1 MGYFIVGILCYY
13 LGIFTMCLINVAS
26 RETKGEEKMSK
37 ISDYEAYKRY
47 LNSLNLTP
55 QEYERRLREWCKK
68 NGV

>member
-13 LGIFTMCLINVAS
+13 LGLFTMCLINATT
-26 RETKGEEKMSK
+26 REGEGRMSK

-55 QEYERRLREWCKK
+55 QEYERMLREWCKK